1 MTTLT
6 QTQASAA
13 TRGAFPLAGP
23 IAVAAGLVVLAA
35 LWFLASALQ
44 AMPQAGAVDTRT
56 TLHTSAIPSAQ
67 ASRVPHGGTTVPDAS
82 QVFAGHETVLE
93 EPAPTF

>member
-23 IAVAAGLVVLAA
+23 IAVAAGLAMLAA
-35 LWFLASALQ
+35 LWVLISVALPRRW
-44 AMPQAGAVDTRT
+44 PQRT
-56 TLHTSAIPSAQ
+56 PRGPVHHCTL
-67 ASRVPHGGTTVPDAS
+67 
-82 QVFAGHETVLE
+82 
-93 EPAPTF
+93 

>member
-23 IAVAAGLVVLAA
+23 IAVAAGLAMLAA
-35 LWFLASALQ
+35 LWFLASVLQ
-44 AMPQAGAVDTRT
+44 AMAQAGAVDTRT
-56 TLHTSAIPSAQ
+56 TLQTLAIPSAQ
-67 ASRVPHGGTTVPDAS
+67 ASVAPRGGTTVPDAS
-82 QVFAGHETVLE
+82 QVFAGRETVLE
-93 EPAPTF
+93 GPAPTF